1 MIVTPSKMRRLGEG
15 GSKRVGII
23 TIIAGVIIFM
33 MVIQRWI
40 GEYNFF
46 NNAETVTGYIDDIDV
61 NITTS
66 TSNGKTTT
74 RTDRD
79 VFVTYTV
86 DGKEY
91 QHIQIDQYTDDMN
104 TGEEITLHYNP
115 DNPYEVKFKADN
127 NKLLLSAFGVLII
140 FSLLGVI
147 FIKTAKYTNRY

>member
-1 MIVTPSKMRRLGEG
+1 M
-15 GSKRVGII
+15 
-23 TIIAGVIIFM
+23 
-33 MVIQRWI
+33 
-40 GEYNFF
+40 
-46 NNAETVTGYIDDIDV
+46 
-61 NITTS
+61 TTS

-91 QHIQIDQYTDDMN
+91 QHIQIAQYTDDMDA
-104 TGEEITLHYNP
+104 GEEITLHYNP
-115 DNPYEVKFKADN
+115 DNPYEVKFN
-127 NKLLLSAFGVLII
+127 TGSNKLLLSAVGALIV